1 MFLPGGPVISL
12 EDDIQLLRSIELF
25 SDFDEEQLRLL
36 AFGSQ
41 KLTFPKGTNVF
52 HDGQSTDGGYLIVS
66 GLIELIYAAH
76 GSERAIGRFGP
87 GDLIGEMAIL
97 TRNKRVGSAIVVE
110 DCDLIKISRSTMHRI
125 LDEYPQL
132 AARLHQRISES
143 VARFTESLGN
153 VEQRMKLSSDT

>member
-1 MFLPGGPVISL
+1 M
-12 EDDIQLLRSIELF
+12 RSIELF
-25 SDFDEEQLRLL
+25 SDFGEEQLRLL

-41 KLTFPKGTNVF
+41 KLAFPKGTNVF

-66 GLIELIYAAH
+66 GLIELIYSAH

-110 DCDLIKISRSTMHRI
+110 DCELIKISRSTMHRI
-125 LDEYPQL
+125 LDEYPEL
-132 AARLHQRISES
+132 AALLHQRISQS
-143 VARFTESLGN
+143 VAKFTDSLAS
-153 VEQRMKLSSDT
+153 VEQKLNAAGDS